1 MSNAVI
7 PAASAEMVQKVM
19 LVPGN
24 VDRKMVVHGVKFDAP
39 KNTAT
44 HEDHTYSET
53 REIQGAWL
61 EVANHEPGDYIE
73 LSLRG
78 DLGAGEVEL
87 GQHGETIYIP
97 PSGKIEQI
105 VSEGTVSFPSGFKL
119 RMTYVAVDA
128 GITRTVYGWYRM
140 RK

>member
-1 MSNAVI
+1 MTSIVLD
-7 PAASAEMVQKVM
+7 AASPEMVQKVM

-24 VDRKMVVHGVKFDAP
+24 VDRKLMVTGIKFDANQ
-39 KNTAT
+39 NTTTDYDKTFA
-44 HEDHTYSET
+44 ET

-61 EVANHEPGDYIE
+61 EVANHEPGDY
-73 LSLRG
+73 
-78 DLGAGEVEL
+78 VEL
-87 GQHGETIYIP
+87 FICMPDDTPVGQFGESIYIP
-97 PSGKIEQI
+97 PSKKVEQI

-128 GITRTVYGWYRM
+128 GITRAVYGWYRM